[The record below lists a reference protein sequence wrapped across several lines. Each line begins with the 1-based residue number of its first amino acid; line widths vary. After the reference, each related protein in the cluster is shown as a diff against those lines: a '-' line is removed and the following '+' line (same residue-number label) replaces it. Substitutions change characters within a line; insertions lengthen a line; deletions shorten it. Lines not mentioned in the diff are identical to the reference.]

1 MDAMTASALF
11 NGGTIGIDAEMSTL
25 EFEFSE
31 AARAGRRKAWKAPP
45 NPYQSGAFR
54 KYADRVGPAR
64 KGAVT
69 HSGGAKEAV
78 CYAEV

>member
-1 MDAMTASALF
+1 MDAMTVSALL
-11 NGGTIGIDAEMSTL
+11 NGGTIVIDAEMGTL
-25 EFEFSE
+25 EFECRR
-31 AARAGRRKAWKAPP
+31 AARTGRRKAWKAPP

-54 KYADRVGPAR
+54 KYADRAGPAR

-78 CYAEV
+78 CHAEV